1 MPWQLIDLQNTCIT
15 HYTNHGRR
23 SPCHNYWQAYTQ
35 LNHLSVPSYIHC
47 FGKSSIKKKN
57 SPNTSQCLVALNC
70 LGTLTSIFNVTEV
83 ISECKQNLSTFT
95 RQFAISES
103 VIFLRIDFSFTFHVY
118 LIFFLTEALLKLLL
132 VPIIQYILFK
142 EYPIYSYITISV
154 SRYIFVQHFF
164 PGF

>member
-1 MPWQLIDLQNTCIT
+1 MDAEVHAITIDRHTPSLTTC
-15 HYTNHGRR
+15 R
-23 SPCHNYWQAYTQ
+23 SQVIFIV
-35 LNHLSVPSYIHC
+35 LGSLLSR
-47 FGKSSIKKKN
+47 K
-57 SPNTSQCLVALNC
+57 SPNTSQCLVALNY